1 MHILMEVMTM
11 KTMTKIKLINWHIFD
26 NHTIEINHNTL
37 ITGENGHGKSTL
49 LDAVNFVL
57 SGASGKFNQAANTN
71 TKRTI
76 ESYVKGKTGIEGK
89 TFIREQDQ
97 IISHIALEFYDKL
110 TKKYLTIGVVFE
122 LPFSKHKNHGTF
134 YHISDSKLLED
145 YYIYNHNI
153 LGLSQFKQAVKAKDK
168 TVNTFETKR
177 DIKTMIKSTL
187 GLSSDKYFELLPKAL
202 AFHPINEVNQ
212 FVYDF
217 LLPEDRV
224 DIESLQTNIHSYR
237 EVSKLLKIE
246 KEKLEF
252 LKPLENLAAQYKE
265 IQSNINILEYLKVD
279 LKYEAIQKSIDNEN
293 QNLRDT
299 NLNYDQAL
307 IDQSEIETKLLA
319 VETSLNELQ
328 KNDMSLRIDSLEKQ
342 LQDERQK
349 LTLVEHK
356 LKNVLDIVK
365 SEVQLA
371 KRIEL
376 DFKIKDLLNSSGHHQ
391 LVSEIKAYDHLID
404 EKKSELTVVVS
415 ERKKELDKVNDEKTE
430 LTSQIK
436 KLESN
441 RFTYDFH
448 VESLLAILK
457 EELAI
462 EFNKDYIDVKPLCEL
477 LDIEKENDEWR
488 NAIEGYLN
496 TQRFD
501 IIVEPQYFNK
511 ALEIYEKHKFK
522 KKIHGVGLIN
532 TNKLNGY
539 VMEQNSLASKVNG
552 LNEFARQ
559 AVNMI
564 MGKVICV
571 DDIQELKSYS
581 QSITAS
587 GMTYRNN
594 TARQINQTIWER
606 PFIGQ
611 KAIEKQL
618 ENARAKENEL
628 DQVINSLTKKIND
641 LSNKIYQ
648 MKQSRIRELLNMP
661 NHFKDK
667 VDLELK
673 MKSSL
678 EELTILKKDNAW
690 LEVAERIEQKK
701 KEKYGLA
708 TEKDL
713 LVKKIGILE
722 DNIKNIKTK
731 ITVITESLS
740 DMLSDYD
747 ALPDMSK
754 SLQQIQDKK
763 KILKVT
769 NKENYDK
776 MIQSIQ
782 NENSSLSRT
791 FYSQEA
797 KILDLMKEYTQ
808 KYDNGQLIAD
818 IHNLN
823 DYMDVYYRIKGRN
836 IIEFE
841 DKAAI
846 ALSACEKSFK
856 EDFLSKLREK
866 IQTAQEG
873 FYHLNK
879 ALKTKPFGSEKEVYT
894 FTYSGSNNP
903 NFKDYYTIL
912 QSSED
917 YVSKSL
923 LVESLSEKNLILLK
937 TLFETLTSED
947 KSEAQVRRI
956 AEFTD
961 YRKYMD
967 YDIKITNRK
976 DETYYFSKVNK
987 EKSGGETQTP
997 FYVIIASSFQQL
1009 LDSSRK
1015 NRSSACVVMFDE
1027 AFNNMDESRIEAMME
1042 YYNELNIQL
1051 LIAVPPQ
1058 RLVNIVPYVETTLG
1072 LIKSNHTVV
1081 VHSWKEHHQE
1091 AKNEEV

>member
-1 MHILMEVMTM
+1 
-11 KTMTKIKLINWHIFD
+11 MTKIKLINWHIFD

-76 ESYVKGKTGIEGK
+76 ESYIRGKTGIEGK
-89 TFIREQDQ
+89 TFIREQDNV
-97 IISHIALEFYDKL
+97 ISHIALEFYDKL

-122 LPFSKHKNHGTF
+122 LPFSRNKNHGTF
-134 YHISDSKLLED
+134 YHILDSRLLDE
-145 YYIYNHNI
+145 YYIHNNNI
-153 LGLSQFKQAVKAKDK
+153 LGLNQFKQAVKTMDK
-168 TVNTFETKR
+168 TVNTSETKR
-177 DIKTMIKSTL
+177 DIKSMIKSTL
-187 GLSSDKYFELLPKAL
+187 GLSGDKYFELLPKAL

-224 DIESLQTNIHSYR
+224 DIESLQTNIYSYR
-237 EVSKLLKIE
+237 EISKLLKME

-252 LKPLENLAAQYKE
+252 LTPLESLSQQYKE
-265 IQSNINILEYLKVD
+265 TQINIDILEYLKVD
-279 LKYEAIQKSIDNEN
+279 LKYESIQKTIEKENNVIKDTKIKYDDALDKQSVMDTKLVSIDTSLSEL
-293 QNLRDT
+293 QADDILLRIDA
-299 NLNYDQAL
+299 LDKQIKDDKQKLAL
-307 IDQSEIETKLLA
+307 IDHKIRNIVELVKHETQIAKKLGLEFVA
-319 VETSLNELQ
+319 NE
-328 KNDMSLRIDSLEKQ
+328 
-342 LQDERQK
+342 
-349 LTLVEHK
+349 
-356 LKNVLDIVK
+356 
-365 SEVQLA
+365 
-371 KRIEL
+371 
-376 DFKIKDLLNSSGHHQ
+376 LLNSNKFQQ
-391 LVSEIKAYDHLID
+391 LINEIDSFDKLLED
-404 EKKSELTVVVS
+404 KRSELNIKIS
-415 ERKKELDKVNDEKTE
+415 EHKKEQTTLYNDKTE
-430 LTSQIK
+430 LK
-436 KLESN
+436 KHIENLESN
-441 RFTYDFH
+441 RFTYDVH
-448 VESLLAILK
+448 VQSLIHILK
-457 EELAI
+457 EELALM
-462 EFNKDYIDVKPLCEL
+462 FNKESIDVRPLCEL
-477 LDIEKENDEWR
+477 LDINTENDVWR

-532 TNKLNGY
+532 TNKLKNY
-539 VMEQNSLASKVNG
+539 EMLENSLASKVVG

-559 AVNMI
+559 AIYMI

-571 DDIQELKSYS
+571 DEIDDLRLHAH
-581 QSITAS
+581 SITPT

-594 TARQINQTIWER
+594 TARQINQMIWER

-611 KAIEKQL
+611 RAIQKQL
-618 ENARAKENEL
+618 ENARLKEKELDIGIASITRRINEL
-628 DQVINSLTKKIND
+628 E
-641 LSNKIYQ
+641 NKIHLTR
-648 MKQSRIRELLNMP
+648 QSRIRELLNIP
-661 NHFKDK
+661 NHFNSYD
-667 VDLELK
+667 DLEMQITK
-673 MKSSL
+673 NEK
-678 EELTILKKDNAW
+678 ELLLLKKDDSW
-690 LEVAERIEQKK
+690 LEIAGLITLKKNEKKQLEEQKNQLIKHIGVFENHINEIETKIIRLTNDLADAYSLYNDLPDMTTHIQQIQEQKK
-701 KEKYGLA
+701 ILISAENDKYDKVL
-708 TEKDL
+708 
-713 LVKKIGILE
+713 
-722 DNIKNIKTK
+722 KNIETQYKTLEK
-731 ITVITESLS
+731 QM
-740 DMLSDYD
+740 DGC
-747 ALPDMSK
+747 
-754 SLQQIQDKK
+754 
-763 KILKVT
+763 
-769 NKENYDK
+769 
-776 MIQSIQ
+776 
-782 NENSSLSRT
+782 
-791 FYSQEA
+791 EA
-797 KILDLMKEYTQ
+797 KILELMKTYTQ
-808 KYDNGQLIAD
+808 KYDNGQLIPD
-818 IHNLN
+818 IHNLEE
-823 DYMDVYYRIKGRN
+823 YMEILYRIKERN

-846 ALSACEKSFK
+846 ALNACEKSFK

-879 ALKTKPFGSEKEVYT
+879 ALKTKPFGSDKEIYT
-894 FTYSGSNNP
+894 FTYSESNNP
-903 NFKDYYTIL
+903 NFRDYYKIL

-917 YVSKSL
+917 YESKSL

-937 TLFETLTSED
+937 TLFDTLTSED
-947 KSEAQVRRI
+947 KSEAQVKRI
-956 AEFTD
+956 SEYTD

-967 YDIKITNRK
+967 YDIKITNK
-976 DETYYFSKVNK
+976 NNESYYFSKVNK

-1081 VHSWKEHHQE
+1081 VHSWKEHHE
-1091 AKNEEV
+1091 VSGNEEL

>member
-1 MHILMEVMTM
+1 MMM

-37 ITGENGHGKSTL
+37 LTGENGHGKSTL

-57 SGASGKFNQAANTN
+57 SGASGKFNQAANAN

-76 ESYVKGKTGIEGK
+76 ESYVRGKTGIEGK
-89 TFIREQDQ
+89 AYIREQDQ
-97 IISHIALEFYDKL
+97 VISHIALEFYDEL
-110 TKKYLTIGVVFE
+110 TKKHLTIGVVFE
-122 LPFSKHKNHGTF
+122 LPFSRRKNHGTF
-134 YHISDSKLLED
+134 YHISDSKIFED
-145 YYIYNHNI
+145 YYIYNQDI
-153 LGLSQFKQAVKAKDK
+153 LGLNQFKQAVKSKGK
-168 TVNTFETKR
+168 TINIFETKR
-177 DIKTMIKSTL
+177 DIKLMIKSTL

-224 DIESLQTNIHSYR
+224 DIESLQANIYSYR
-237 EVSKLLKIE
+237 EISKLLKLE
-246 KEKLEF
+246 NEKLQC
-252 LKPLENLAAQYKE
+252 LNPIENMGGQYK
-265 IQSNINILEYLKVD
+265 QTQINIDILKYLNVD
-279 LKYEAIQKSIDNEN
+279 LKYEAIQKSIDDEKKSIIEMKN
-293 QNLRDT
+293 NLDT
-299 NLNYDQAL
+299 IL
-307 IDQSEIETKLLA
+307 SEKSKIVTKILD

-328 KNDMSLRIDSLEKQ
+328 KSDMSLRIDSLEKQ
-342 LQDERQK
+342 LQDGKQK
-349 LTLVEHK
+349 LIMVEHK
-356 LKNVLDIVK
+356 LKTVIDLIK
-365 SEVQLA
+365 SETRLSTKVG
-371 KRIEL
+371 I
-376 DFKIKDLLNSSGHHQ
+376 DFQVAHLLNSNSHTQ
-391 LVSEIKAYDHLID
+391 LMNEIKAYDLLLDDRKNEIIVQVSD
-404 EKKSELTVVVS
+404 YNKEIKNLNIEKNELS
-415 ERKKELDKVNDEKTE
+415 N
-430 LTSQIK
+430 QIK
-436 KLESN
+436 RLESN

-448 VESLLAILK
+448 VESLLQILK
-457 EELAI
+457 EELAL
-462 EFNKDYIDVKPLCEL
+462 EFNRDNIDVKPLCEL
-477 LDIEKENDEWR
+477 LDIEKENDDWR

-501 IIVEPQYFNK
+501 IIVEPMYFNK

-532 TNKLNGY
+532 TNKLHGY
-539 VMEQNSLASKVNG
+539 DMEPNSVASKVTG
-552 LNEFARQ
+552 LNEYARQ

-571 DDIQELKSYS
+571 NDIHELKKYS
-581 QSITAS
+581 QSITTT

-594 TARQINQTIWER
+594 TARQINQAIWER
-606 PFIGQ
+606 PYIGQ
-611 KAIEKQL
+611 KAIERQL
-618 ENARAKENEL
+618 EIARIKEKEL
-628 DQVINSLTKKIND
+628 NKVINSYTQKLNELNNNIH
-641 LSNKIYQ
+641 LI
-648 MKQSRIRELLNMP
+648 KQSRIRELLNMP
-661 NHFKDK
+661 NHFIDKDEI
-667 VDLELK
+667 ELRIK
-673 MKSSL
+673 TNQ

-690 LEVAERIEQKK
+690 IEISEHIELKK
-701 KEKYGLA
+701 KEKDKLS
-708 TEKDL
+708 TEKDQI
-713 LVKKIGILE
+713 VKDIGILE
-722 DNIKNIKTK
+722 EKIKNNEDK
-731 ITVITESLS
+731 IALLS
-740 DMLSDYD
+740 EKINNMAVEYNE
-747 ALPDMSK
+747 LPNLDNYQ
-754 SLQQIQDKK
+754 LQIQDKK
-763 KILKVT
+763 NSIKDL
-769 NKENYDK
+769 NKQNYDK
-776 MIQSIQ
+776 MLEVIE
-782 NENSSLSRT
+782 NETKLQLRKLDK
-791 FYSQEA
+791 QESE
-797 KILDLMKEYTQ
+797 ILDLMKEYNQ
-808 KYDNGQLIAD
+808 KYDNGQLIPD

-823 DYMDVYYRIKGRN
+823 NYMDVYFKIKGRN

-841 DKAAI
+841 DQAAI
-846 ALSACEKSFK
+846 ALNACEKSFK

-879 ALKTKPFGSEKEVYT
+879 ALKTKPFGSENEVYT

-903 NFKDYYTIL
+903 NFKDYYHIL

-917 YVSKSL
+917 YVSRSL

-947 KSEAQVRRI
+947 KSEAQIKRI

-967 YDIKITNRK
+967 YDIKITNK
-976 DETYYFSKVNK
+976 NDETYYFSKVNK

-1072 LIKSNHTVV
+1072 LIKSNNTVV
-1081 VHSWKEHHQE
+1081 VHSWKEHYQE
-1091 AKNEEV
+1091 ALNEEI